1 MSSKVVLCVL
11 QCRFDLEFWAKAPSH
26 RAENL
31 EWVQYSYSAS
41 PRRNISSDT
50 LARGGALVLCK
61 DYEIGTSSVGRKS
74 SVAISR
80 FSAFMYALALA
91 TMMSVSEPRPT

>member
-11 QCRFDLEFWAKAPSH
+11 RYRFDLGFWAKASSH
-26 RAENL
+26 KAENL
-31 EWVQYSYSAS
+31 EWVRYSHSAA
-41 PRRNISSDT
+41 PRQNIRRT
-50 LARGGALVLCK
+50 HLLGEGALVLCK